1 MLSDVRTLDY
11 LLQPL
16 QASNPAWP
24 LEPSLVPGD
33 LRSLPRLKDTAAAF
47 PFVGSTS
54 SKAKHVSKRHRD
66 THTDTET
73 HTQRILT
80 QVVTDCHSQGAAINS
95 THTGCHQ
102 QDPHHMSTDRH
113 IPSSSGTGRDR
124 RSLVQALTHTDQVHK
139 HMHICGSLQSST
151 APLSPQHLCPDPG
164 PLTSPTVTY
173 SPAGA
178 A

>member
-1 MLSDVRTLDY
+1 MLSDVRMHGY

-16 QASNPAWP
+16 QPSNPAWP
-24 LEPSLVPGD
+24 LEPSLVPRD
-33 LRSLPRLKDTAAAF
+33 PRSLPRLRDTAAAF

-54 SKAKHVSKRHRD
+54 SKAKHVSKRQRHTHRHRD
-66 THTDTET
+66 IYTEDTDTGG
-73 HTQRILT
+73 HRLPQPR
-80 QVVTDCHSQGAAINS
+80 C
-95 THTGCHQ
+95 CHQ
-102 QDPHHMSTDRH
+102 QHPHHTSTDRH

-124 RSLVQALTHTDQVHK
+124 RSLVQALTHTHQVHK
-139 HMHICGSLQSST
+139 HMHICGSLKSST

-164 PLTSPTVTY
+164 PLTSPTLTY